1 MKAVELLIHFH
12 YKQRFQISP
21 VFPLLKNEFPVLP
34 LEDRLP
40 LTCQRIAEGIENQL
54 HTGVQIYVSQQGETI
69 ADAGI
74 GEARPG
80 VPMTETTI
88 NLWLS
93 AGKPLTAMAIARL
106 WEQGKLSLDDRV
118 ANLIPEFGTLG
129 KEPITLLHI
138 LNHTAGFRPVETGWP
153 ELNWEETIQ
162 RICNSPLEENWQIGK
177 SAGYHVSS
185 SWFILGEVLQQIT
198 NQRFPELIRELILE
212 PLGMHESWIGMP
224 HDVYEQQ
231 QANIASVY
239 QREKGEMQLTDWHE
253 EPRCLKPSPGGN
265 ARGPI
270 RELGWF
276 YECLLNQ
283 GMPVFEPQTVE
294 TMTTR
299 HRTGAFDLTLQHIVD
314 YGLGFIINSNRYGD
328 ATVPYGFGKYAS
340 EQTFGHG
347 GSQSSIAFA
356 DPEHELVV
364 AVVANG
370 RPGEPKHQRRAKEIN
385 EAIYEDLKLS

>member
-1 MKAVELLIHFH
+1 M
-12 YKQRFQISP
+12 SS
-21 VFPLLKNEFPVLP
+21 

-40 LTCQRIAEGIENQL
+40 LTSQRILNGIENQL
-54 HTGVQIYVSQQGETI
+54 HTGMQIYVSLQGEVI
-69 ADAGI
+69 ADAGA

-80 VPMTETTI
+80 IPMTADTI

-106 WEQGKLSLDDRV
+106 AELGKLNFDDRV
-118 ANLIPEFGTLG
+118 TRFIPEFGTHG
-129 KEPITLLHI
+129 KESITLLHI

-153 ELNWEETIQ
+153 ESDWEETIQ
-162 RICNSPLEENWQIGK
+162 RISTTPLEENWQIGK
-177 SAGYHVSS
+177 TAGYHVSS
-185 SWFILGEVLQQIT
+185 SWFILGEVLQRIMEQPY
-198 NQRFPELIRELILE
+198 PELMRDLILE
-212 PLGMHESWIGMP
+212 PLGMKQSWLGMP
-224 HDVYEQQ
+224 VEIFETIQD
-231 QANIASVY
+231 NIAYVY
-239 QREKGEMQLTDWHE
+239 QREKGEMQLTDWHTA
-253 EPRCLKPSPGGN
+253 PRCLKPSPGGN

-283 GMPVFEPQTVE
+283 GLPLFEPQTVE
-294 TMTTR
+294 TMTSR
-299 HRTGAFDLTLQHIVD
+299 HRIDQFDLTLQHIVD
-314 YGLGFIINSNRYGD
+314 YGLGFIINSNRYGE

-340 EQTFGHG
+340 EETFGHG

-356 DPEHELVV
+356 DPEKELVV

-385 EAIYEDLKLS
+385 EAIYEDLKLI